1 VLAPEAGTRQA
12 PFTEKGI
19 EVAAG
24 TQKITKDSVVGLEQK
39 LLGQFDDIKGQLTN
53 LQHLIDTIEGHW
65 KGIGAGAFNQKQT
78 EINEHIVRIGN
89 LLVGFIESMNTTMKI
104 NDDTEDQVRAAVHK
118 IDVNLGGSHSA
129 VNVGGQ
135 HSALSHL

>member
-1 VLAPEAGTRQA
+1 MPAPEASTRQA

-39 LLGQFDDIKGQLTN
+39 LLGQFDDIKGQLTR
-53 LQHLIDTIEGHW
+53 LQHLIDSLEGHW

-78 EINEHIVRIGN
+78 EINEHMVRIGN
-89 LLVGFIESMNTTMKI
+89 ILVGFIESMNTTMKI
-104 NDDTEDQVRAAVHK
+104 NDHTEDQVRASVHK
-118 IDVNLGGSHSA
+118 IDVNLGGS
-129 VNVGGQ
+129 
-135 HSALSHL
+135 SALSHL